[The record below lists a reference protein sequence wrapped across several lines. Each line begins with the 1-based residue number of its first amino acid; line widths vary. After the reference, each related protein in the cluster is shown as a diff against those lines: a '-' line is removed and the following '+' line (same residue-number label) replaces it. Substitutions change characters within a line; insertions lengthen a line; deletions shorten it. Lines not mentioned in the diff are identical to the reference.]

1 MLWQSIWNIW
11 GCFKIWILSCLHWK
25 RMAWIIPGHPYLET
39 STYVLLGWAG
49 TTWINWNP
57 FFWSVWI
64 HFSDPCD
71 TMAAISAVQQSST
84 HDIMWMWLCD
94 IFGYIIHCGSFG
106 AVLIYSF
113 WHHLIKKNIFRHIL
127 TYYLTL
133 RCPLSCW
140 TFNLC
145 GSMVSG
151 QRRGTSN
158 LKLVPVEFVF
168 FFPRRHFGQMLGQQ
182 WAPVGRF
189 FWCICESDQIW
200 TVSLPMVSPS
210 MFILFIHYH

>member
-189 FWCICESDQIW
+189 FWCICESGQIW